1 MKKALLIGL
10 LLFGMNAQAKATDPV
25 RKTNPVKKTT
35 NTSLHCHYKAEYYA
49 IRAKYED
56 GEITLKQAQARWQKA
71 KKKIKKEEAN

>member
-10 LLFGMNAQAKATDPV
+10 LLFGMNTQAKTTD
-25 RKTNPVKKTT
+25 PVKKTT

-49 IRAKYED
+49 IRVKYKD

-71 KKKIKKEEAN
+71 KKRIKKEEAI